1 MDYPKSVPSAGLIN
15 GRFVD
20 ENPLTGSPGS
30 LIPADWG
37 NGVTQEILNVIKA
50 AGLVPD
56 ERKTDQ
62 LTQAIG
68 ELLDFKRLKNTPT
81 TLGGYGISDAGGRL
95 LAVKQFETVGITLYR
110 PDPRAKRIR
119 VRLVGA
125 GGSGG
130 GCQPVPA
137 GSFTVGGG
145 GGSGA
150 YAEGLFDVTSQML
163 AGVPVTLGAGGEARA
178 VVGASGGSASF
189 GSYMS
194 ASGGMGGQVIT
205 FVSDSP
211 GFVQGGAG
219 GQVVTGGNLS
229 SARGIQGGYAM
240 NNPNWGTLAGCGAA
254 SPFDGGT
261 AATGLNN
268 IGLPGVRGSGGGGS
282 CSFLATAACLS
293 GAGGNGFCEIWEYA

>member
-1 MDYPKSVPSAGLIN
+1 MDYPKSVPSAGLVN

-37 NGVTQEILNVIKA
+37 NGITQEILNVIKA

-81 TLGGYGISDAGGRL
+81 TLGGYGISDASGRL

-194 ASGGMGGQVIT
+194 ASGGTGGQVIT
-205 FVSDSP
+205 FVSTAP
-211 GFVQGGAG
+211 GFVQGGRRRRG
-219 GQVVTGGNLS
+219 GDGRQPFQCPWHTGRLCHEQSELGHVGGLRCS
-229 SARGIQGGYAM
+229 QSVRRRDCRYRTEQHRPPRGTWFGRRRQ
-240 NNPNWGTLAGCGAA
+240 L
-254 SPFDGGT
+254 F
-261 AATGLNN
+261 
-268 IGLPGVRGSGGGGS
+268 LPSHCRLLER
-282 CSFLATAACLS
+282 CRWQWLL
-293 GAGGNGFCEIWEYA
+293 

>member
-1 MDYPKSVPSAGLIN
+1 MDYPKSVPSAGLVN

-81 TLGGYGISDAGGRL
+81 TLGGYGISDASGRL

-150 YAEGLFDVTSQML
+150 YAEGLFDVNPQML
-163 AGVPVTLGAGGEARA
+163 SGVPITLGAGGEARA
-178 VVGASGGSASF
+178 VAGTTGGSSSF
-189 GSYMS
+189 GSHMS
-194 ASGGMGGQVIT
+194 ATGGQGGQVLTLVSSTINFVHGGMGG
-205 FVSDSP
+205 SS
-211 GFVQGGAG
+211 
-219 GQVVTGGNLS
+219 VTGGNLA
-229 SARGIQGGYAM
+229 SARGTQGGYAM
-240 NNPNWGTLAGCGAA
+240 SNPNWGTAAGFGGA
-254 SPFDGGT
+254 SPFDGG
-261 AATGLNN
+261 APLTGLNT
-268 IGLPGVRGSGGGGS
+268 PGFAGSRGSGGGGS
-282 CSFLATAACLS
+282 CSSNTTAACLS